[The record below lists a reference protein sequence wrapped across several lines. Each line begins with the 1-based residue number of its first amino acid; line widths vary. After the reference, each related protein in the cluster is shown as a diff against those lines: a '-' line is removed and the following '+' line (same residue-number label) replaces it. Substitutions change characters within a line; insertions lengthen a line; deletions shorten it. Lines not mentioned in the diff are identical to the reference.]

1 MRILSVGITNK
12 RFARSDAGVTLVEM
26 MIVVAIVGLLAAI
39 SYPSAAAGIDSLRLR
54 SASNEVVTFL
64 NAALEQASRH
74 QQVVEL
80 RISPKENAMAARS
93 ADSTFV
99 RSAAIAEPVR
109 ILSVQ
114 PVLENGGWRRGD
126 AAIFALS
133 GRVDSSDWGGDRD
146 AGWAEEDGV
155 GRPDY
160 WCAAVGGGGA
170 VRGLRRILAA
180 DERG

>member
-93 ADSTFV
+93 ADSLFV

-114 PVLENGGWRRGD
+114 PPLENGG
-126 AAIFALS
+126 
-133 GRVDSSDWGGDRD
+133 
-146 AGWAEEDGV
+146 
-155 GRPDY
+155 
-160 WCAAVGGGGA
+160 GGGET
-170 VRGLRRILAA
+170 RRFLLYPGGSIPRIGVEIGTR
-180 DERG
+180 DGRKRMVSVDPITGVPRSVGEGR

>member
-1 MRILSVGITNK
+1 MRILSVGITN
-12 RFARSDAGVTLVEM
+12 RRRREAGVTLVEM

-114 PVLENGGWRRGD
+114 PVLENG
-126 AAIFALS
+126 A
-133 GRVDSSDWGGDRD
+133 
-146 AGWAEEDGV
+146 GV
-155 GRPDY
+155 GETRRFLLYP
-160 WCAAVGGGGA
+160 GGA
-170 VRGLRRILAA
+170 VPRIGVEIGTRDGRKRMVSVDPITGVPRSVGEA
-180 DERG
+180 R

>member
-12 RFARSDAGVTLVEM
+12 REVRRDAGVTLVEM

-114 PVLENGGWRRGD
+114 PVLENG
-126 AAIFALS
+126 A
-133 GRVDSSDWGGDRD
+133 
-146 AGWAEEDGV
+146 GV
-155 GRPDY
+155 GETRRFLLYP
-160 WCAAVGGGGA
+160 GGA
-170 VRGLRRILAA
+170 VPRIGVEIGTRDGRKRMVSVDPITGVPRSVGEA
-180 DERG
+180 R

>member
-1 MRILSVGITNK
+1 
-12 RFARSDAGVTLVEM
+12 

-114 PVLENGGWRRGD
+114 PVLENG
-126 AAIFALS
+126 A
-133 GRVDSSDWGGDRD
+133 
-146 AGWAEEDGV
+146 GV
-155 GRPDY
+155 GETRRFLLYP
-160 WCAAVGGGGA
+160 GGA
-170 VRGLRRILAA
+170 VPRIGVEIGTRDGRKRMVSVDPITGVPRSVGEA
-180 DERG
+180 R